1 MRKLLIALIV
11 FLCIVLAAAVFLWV
25 YMEKASQDATPTD
38 ASSESGTTGTE
49 DAAGTT
55 EAPGTEDTTATT
67 EVPGTEDTTQTPE
80 STGGEEET
88 TAPSQTFST
97 EAPEEAIPGYTFS
110 DEATAPAATDPT
122 GNTTE
127 PDPDELETPGMKF

>member
-11 FLCIVLAAAVFLWV
+11 FLCVVLAAAVFLWV
-25 YMEKASQDATPTD
+25 YMEKAPQDATPTD
-38 ASSESGTTGTE
+38 ASSESGTAGTE
-49 DAAGTT
+49 DAA
-55 EAPGTEDTTATT
+55 ATT
-67 EVPGTEDTTQTPE
+67 EVSGTEDTTQTPE

-97 EAPEEAIPGYTFS
+97 EAPEETVPGYTFS
-110 DEATAPAATDPT
+110 DEATAPAAADPT